1 MAARMSAV
9 NCLILLACAVG
20 FFSAH
25 FTTRSSCVVY
35 DFLFTWKTAF
45 KNVIISNVI
54 LCSNS
59 FRKSTVIF
67 CLVCVTK
74 SLARGAGSQIGR
86 KNVLFKEKKLS
97 G

>member
-35 DFLFTWKTAF
+35 DFLFTWKAAF
-45 KNVIISNVI
+45 KNVMSSPSLLAFAAESGSVTIEPLPSAL
-54 LCSNS
+54 LCASQP
-59 FRKSTVIF
+59 RRTRR
-67 CLVCVTK
+67 
-74 SLARGAGSQIGR
+74 SLP
-86 KNVLFKEKKLS
+86 V
-97 G
+97 

>member
-1 MAARMSAV
+1 MAARMSDV

-45 KNVIISNVI
+45 KNVIISNAI
-54 LCSNS
+54 AAMLA
-59 FRKSTVIF
+59 FARKT
-67 CLVCVTK
+67 T
-74 SLARGAGSQIGR
+74 GAISAGR
-86 KNVLFKEKKLS
+86 Q
-97 G
+97 